1 MGQFS
6 VDPRADLGYKK
17 VLSPIPKLS
26 GGIKMQSKPIAVTAT
41 LAIAAVAHAQDWTRF
56 TFGPVGDIITID
68 LFITDDNAQLQ
79 VTDAFLS
86 GDRFSVRLVD
96 RSGTVDEFDCSEPTT
111 IGDEILDDYD
121 TAFADDRWSS
131 GEVYLSH
138 RGPLS
143 MEITV
148 TASPFDE
155 GGAAWRL
162 IFAEPPCR
170 VDLDGDQQ
178 LTIFDFLAF
187 QNLFDLMDPRADFD
201 DDGEF
206 TIFDFLAF
214 QNEFDA
220 GCE

>member
-1 MGQFS
+1 M
-6 VDPRADLGYKK
+6 
-17 VLSPIPKLS
+17 LSNTKTTI
-26 GGIKMQSKPIAVTAT
+26 ITAT
-41 LAIAAVAHAQDWTRF
+41 LALAATATQANAQDWERF
-56 TFGPVGDIITID
+56 TFGPVGDLIIIS
-68 LFITDDNAQLQ
+68 LFITDDNPVLQ

-96 RSGTVDEFDCSEPTT
+96 RAGTVDQFDCSEPTT
-111 IGDEILDDYD
+111 IGDEIGFDYD
-121 TAFADDRWSS
+121 TAFADERWSS
-131 GEVYLSH
+131 GQVFLTH

-148 TASPFDE
+148 TASPFDG
-155 GGAAWRL
+155 GGAAYRL
-162 IFAEPPCR
+162 IFGDPPCR
-170 VDLDGDQQ
+170 VDLDGDGQ

-187 QNLFDLMDPRADFD
+187 QNLFDAGDPLADFD
-201 DDGEF
+201 ADGDL

>member
-1 MGQFS
+1 
-6 VDPRADLGYKK
+6 
-17 VLSPIPKLS
+17 
-26 GGIKMQSKPIAVTAT
+26 MQSKPIAIFTT
-41 LAIAAVAHAQDWTRF
+41 LAITAAAHAQDWERF
-56 TFGPVGDIITID
+56 TFGPVGDLIIIS
-68 LFITDDNAQLQ
+68 LFITDDNPQLQ
-79 VTDAFLS
+79 VTDAFSS

-96 RSGTVDEFDCSEPTT
+96 RAGTVDAFVCSEPTT
-111 IGDEILDDYD
+111 IGDEIGADYD
-121 TAFADDRWSS
+121 AAFADERWSS

-148 TASPFDE
+148 TASPFDV

-162 IFAEPPCR
+162 TFAEPPCR

-187 QNLFDLMDPRADFD
+187 QNLFDLMDPLADFD
-201 DDGEF
+201 GDGDF
-206 TIFDFLAF
+206 TIFDFFAF